1 LRKLIIAAS
10 LCALAV
16 PAAAQ
21 PPRHTVPAN
30 DDIARR
36 LPPPGEIEAMGAAI
50 ARVADALMAVDVG
63 PVGDAL
69 DPYRRPGRRETLGD
83 IAHRDDPYARQ
94 RMHRSIGST
103 SAGMAAAMRE
113 LTIITPVLR
122 RSIEDAARRIDDAA
136 RTGAYPRYGQRD
148 YYRGYDRDHDPDHDR
163 DHDRDY
169 DPDHDRDLDRDRD
182 RDRDED

>member
-1 LRKLIIAAS
+1 MRKLIIAAS
-10 LCALAV
+10 LCALAA
-16 PAAAQ
+16 PAAAH
-21 PPRHTVPAN
+21 PPRQAVPA
-30 DDIARR
+30 DDQIARR
-36 LPPPGEIEAMGAAI
+36 IPPPAEIEAMGAAI

-122 RSIEDAARRIDDAA
+122 RSLEDAARRIDDAA
-136 RTGAYPRYGQRD
+136 RAGTYPRYGQRGH
-148 YYRGYDRDHDPDHDR
+148 YRDDDRDHDR

-169 DPDHDRDLDRDRD
+169 DPDHDRDVDRDRD